1 MQLAPIEPVQV
12 VVECGSLERA
22 HALRPAAVTEGAVTP
37 AANSTADMF
46 ADKSA
51 TLAATVEPASTSVST
66 TSVVSCE
73 RDVEESR
80 LLAAHVCVRLYNA
93 TDYHLYFQQHLVDLY
108 ESNYRRATEI
118 LHAPSSHPTV
128 GPSQPTVSNAV
139 TDPAQLPIIGH
150 EDDDEAKRRQL

>member
-22 HALRPAAVTEGAVTP
+22 HSLRPAAVTEGAVTP

-73 RDVEESR
+73 RDVTIR
-80 LLAAHVCVRLYNA
+80 LDAASDGTAYPAGTSARMDAGSGSPPNPVARSWVKLARL
-93 TDYHLYFQQHLVDLY
+93 
-108 ESNYRRATEI
+108 
-118 LHAPSSHPTV
+118 SSADRSAAASMPTWT
-128 GPSQPTVSNAV
+128 SAV
-139 TDPAQLPIIGH
+139 A
-150 EDDDEAKRRQL
+150 